1 MNMTHSILGSA
12 TRANLIGVI
21 LLASSFALQAA
32 SLPPPNAQASPTA
45 ATTSAEAAVFEA
57 KAEHLAR
64 MATYYRQRARAHPED
79 KHEITWLTLANRC
92 DEEAAHYHRLAA
104 REAGSTPRR

>member
-12 TRANLIGVI
+12 TRANLIGVL

-32 SLPPPNAQASPTA
+32 SLPPPASPTA
-45 ATTSAEAAVFEA
+45 PTASAEAAVFEA

-92 DEEAAHYHRLAA
+92 DEEAEHYHRLAA
-104 REAGSTPRR
+104 REAGSTPHR